1 MICFITDSLI
11 YQFFLFYGILTIPM
25 GKINIIRI
33 GKGVDILN
41 RLAKEKSPY
50 LLQHK
55 DNPVNWYPWGG
66 KRL

>member
-1 MICFITDSLI
+1 MEDIEIEFLDIMICFITDSLI

-41 RLAKEKSPY
+41 RLAKEKISISFTT
-50 LLQHK
+50 
-55 DNPVNWYPWGG
+55 
-66 KRL
+66 